1 MLDLLRRKV
10 KSPYMQAT
18 LFAIILVFVFWGTN
32 IDKGGRQTVV
42 ATVNGESIPYED
54 FDKAYNNAIDSLT
67 NRFGGTLPKD
77 LIDREQIKIQVI
89 NQLIRELLIQQS
101 AREMGLLASK
111 DETKKSILEN
121 EIFQV
126 DGQFNEERYG
136 QILTGSRLTADD
148 YEAGIAFGLLA
159 DKVTK
164 YLGRFARVS
173 PGEEKEHFAYDYQE
187 SKLLYVTF
195 NASDFKEKVE
205 FIDDDLNS
213 FFSEKQDNYKTPPL
227 IKIKYLSFTSED
239 NADVLVS
246 EQDTERYYRNHLE
259 KYSRIE
265 ERQARHILIKT
276 SDSDED
282 EQIKAKQEQAE
293 KILEMAMQ
301 GKDFGELA
309 KEYSEDGSASAGG
322 VLGFFSR
329 GRMVKP
335 FENAVFSLK
344 EGELSKVV
352 STEFGF
358 HIIKL
363 EKIRPAGVTPLEKVR
378 DEINSII
385 MKDKSGALVFQ
396 TANTAYENIIL
407 SGSLAKYSET
417 GEAVIRETDLFSKES
432 PPEGITRDPSFLEA
446 AFNLKKGELS
456 SLIEIRGGYAIIF
469 VEDIKGSE
477 IPSLEEVKDDVKID
491 FVATRAENLAKET
504 AESLL
509 EKIKSGEDFD
519 ALAKELGV
527 TVKESDF
534 VSRTKIDSKELPY
547 SVTEKGLGLSSQ
559 KPYPDNVEST
569 GAAFYVFRLKEKKMP
584 EKDQFEGKQEEL
596 RKRML
601 QKKNINLLIAWS
613 EYLKSSADI
622 SINPDL
628 I

>member
-111 DETKKSILEN
+111 DEIKKSILEN

-126 DGQFNEERYG
+126 DGQFDRERYG
-136 QILTGSRLTADD
+136 QILTGSRLTVDD

-239 NADVLVS
+239 NS
-246 EQDTERYYRNHLE
+246 E
-259 KYSRIE
+259 
-265 ERQARHILIKT
+265 
-276 SDSDED
+276 
-282 EQIKAKQEQAE
+282 
-293 KILEMAMQ
+293 
-301 GKDFGELA
+301 
-309 KEYSEDGSASAGG
+309 
-322 VLGFFSR
+322 
-329 GRMVKP
+329 
-335 FENAVFSLK
+335 
-344 EGELSKVV
+344 
-352 STEFGF
+352 
-358 HIIKL
+358 
-363 EKIRPAGVTPLEKVR
+363 
-378 DEINSII
+378 
-385 MKDKSGALVFQ
+385 KDKSASLVFQ

-622 SINPDL
+622 LINPDF

>member
-1 MLDLLRRKV
+1 MLDFLRRKV
-10 KSPYMQAT
+10 KSPYMQAI
-18 LFAIILVFVFWGTN
+18 LLIIILVFVFWGTN

-54 FDKAYNNAIDSLT
+54 FDRAYNNAIDSLS

-111 DETKKSILEN
+111 DEIKKSILEN

-126 DGQFNEERYG
+126 DGQFDQERYG

-173 PGEEKEHFAYDYQE
+173 PGEEKEHFTYDYQE

-213 FFSEKQDNYKTPPL
+213 FFTEKQDDYRTPPL
-227 IKIKYLSFTSED
+227 IKIKYLSFISED
-239 NADVLVS
+239 NSDLLVS

-259 KYSRIE
+259 KYSRHE
-265 ERQARHILIKT
+265 ERQARHILIKI

-282 EQIKAKQEQAE
+282 EQIKTKQEQAE

-322 VLGFFSR
+322 DLGFFSR

-335 FENAVFSLK
+335 FENAVFSLQ

-363 EKIRPAGVTPLEKVR
+363 EKIRPASVTPIEKVR

-385 MKDKSGALVFQ
+385 MQDKSGALVFQ
-396 TANTAYENIIL
+396 MANTAYENIIL

-417 GEAVIRETDLFSKES
+417 GEAVIRETDLFSKKS

-477 IPSLEEVKDDVKID
+477 IPSLEEVKEDVKTD
-491 FVATRAENLAKET
+491 FVAARAKNLAKKT

-519 ALAKELGV
+519 VLAKKLGV

-534 VSRTKIDSKELPY
+534 VSRTKNNSKELPY
-547 SVTEKGLGLSSQ
+547 SVTEKGFGLSSQ
-559 KPYPDNVEST
+559 KPYPDNIEST
-569 GAAFYVFRLKEKKMP
+569 GATFYVFRLKEKKMP
-584 EKDQFEGKQEEL
+584 EKGQFEGKQEEL
-596 RKRML
+596 RKQML
-601 QKKNINLLIAWS
+601 QKKNINLLIAWA

-622 SINPDL
+622 SINPDF

>member
-54 FDKAYNNAIDSLT
+54 FDKAYNNAIDSLS

-77 LIDREQIKIQVI
+77 LIDRKQIKIQVI

-111 DETKKSILEN
+111 DEIKKSILEN
-121 EIFQV
+121 EVFQV
-126 DGQFNEERYG
+126 EGQFNQERYG

-173 PGEEKEHFAYDYQE
+173 PGEEKEHFTYNYQE
-187 SKLLYVTF
+187 SKLLYITL

-205 FIDDDLNS
+205 IIDDDLNS
-213 FFSEKQDNYKTPPL
+213 FFNEKQDNYKTPPL

-239 NADVLVS
+239 NPDVSVS
-246 EQDTERYYRNHLE
+246 EQD
-259 KYSRIE
+259 
-265 ERQARHILIKT
+265 
-276 SDSDED
+276 
-282 EQIKAKQEQAE
+282 
-293 KILEMAMQ
+293 
-301 GKDFGELA
+301 
-309 KEYSEDGSASAGG
+309 KE
-322 VLGFFSR
+322 
-329 GRMVKP
+329 
-335 FENAVFSLK
+335 
-344 EGELSKVV
+344 
-352 STEFGF
+352 
-358 HIIKL
+358 
-363 EKIRPAGVTPLEKVR
+363 
-378 DEINSII
+378 
-385 MKDKSGALVFQ
+385 KSGALAFQ

-432 PPEGITRDPSFLEA
+432 PPEGITRDPSFLDA

-477 IPSLEEVKDDVKID
+477 IPSLEEVKNDVKTD
-491 FVATRAENLAKET
+491 FVAARAENLAKET

-519 ALAKELGV
+519 ALAKKLGV

-534 VSRTKIDSKELPY
+534 ISRTKNNSKGLPY
-547 SVTEKGLGLSSQ
+547 NVIQKGLGLSSQ

-569 GAAFYVFRLKEKKMP
+569 GATFYVFRLKEKKMP
-584 EKDQFEGKQEEL
+584 EADQFEGKQEEL
-596 RKRML
+596 RKQML
-601 QKKNINLLIAWS
+601 QKKNINLLIAWA
-613 EYLKSSADI
+613 EYLRSSADI
-622 SINPDL
+622 SINQDF

>member
-54 FDKAYNNAIDSLT
+54 FDKAYNNTIDSLS

-77 LIDREQIKIQVI
+77 LIDRKQIKIQVI

-111 DETKKSILEN
+111 DEIKKSILEN

-126 DGQFNEERYG
+126 DGQFDQERYG
-136 QILTGSRLTADD
+136 QILTGSRLTVDD

-173 PGEEKEHFAYDYQE
+173 PGEEKEHFTYDYQE

-239 NADVLVS
+239 NA
-246 EQDTERYYRNHLE
+246 E
-259 KYSRIE
+259 
-265 ERQARHILIKT
+265 
-276 SDSDED
+276 
-282 EQIKAKQEQAE
+282 
-293 KILEMAMQ
+293 
-301 GKDFGELA
+301 
-309 KEYSEDGSASAGG
+309 
-322 VLGFFSR
+322 
-329 GRMVKP
+329 
-335 FENAVFSLK
+335 
-344 EGELSKVV
+344 
-352 STEFGF
+352 
-358 HIIKL
+358 
-363 EKIRPAGVTPLEKVR
+363 
-378 DEINSII
+378 
-385 MKDKSGALVFQ
+385 KDKSASLVFQ

-477 IPSLEEVKDDVKID
+477 IPSLEEVKEDVKID

-534 VSRTKIDSKELPY
+534 VSRTKNNSKGLPY
-547 SVTEKGLGLSSQ
+547 NVTEKGLGLSSQ
-559 KPYPDNVEST
+559 KPYPDNIEST
-569 GAAFYVFRLKEKKMP
+569 GTTFYVFRLKEKKMP
-584 EKDQFEGKQEEL
+584 VADQFEGKQEEL

-622 SINPDL
+622 SINPDF